1 MSQQQL
7 TQAQIAIANELEIE
21 MMQDLYTRY
30 KKIFM
35 TSKYCFSKIFFKF

>member
-30 KKIFM
+30 KQIFM
-35 TSKYCFSKIFFKF
+35 T